1 MSSIDIRNTG
11 ITSIETDAVVN
22 AANERLMEGSGVC
35 GAIFSAAGSRE
46 LKRACNEIGKC
57 DTGDAVITSGF
68 NLKAKYVIH
77 AVGPIWSGGHHGE
90 QKLLKS
96 AYKRSLELAK
106 ENGCNSIVFPLIS
119 AGVFGYPV
127 ERAWEDALT
136 TCSEYIDSNPDFQM
150 KIVFAEINEDKYET
164 GLRVLKRLELKGD
177 TSDHESGNEETVVV
191 FDKISIGN
199 RVCDAVYFHKIDEPN
214 GFLSNWYDSP
224 FVTDDRKFTSV
235 EQYIMSRKAEIF
247 GDMKIAEQIL
257 ATDDPETQKALG
269 RKVRGYSEY
278 VWNGLRQMVVFRAL
292 MAKFSQNEDLK
303 ELLLKT
309 GDAYLVECAMRDK
322 IWACGRSLYDE
333 RRKDASLWNGTNIL
347 GFALMEV
354 RKRLREDC

>member
-1 MSSIDIRNTG
+1 MNSSIDIKKKG
-11 ITSIETDAVVN
+11 ITSVETDAVVN
-22 AANERLMEGSGVC
+22 AANEGLREGSGVC
-35 GAIFSAAGSRE
+35 GVIFRAAGSRE
-46 LKRACNEIGKC
+46 LQEACDKIGHC
-57 DTGDAVITSGF
+57 DTGDAVITPGF

-127 ERAWEDALT
+127 EKAWEDALT
-136 TCSEYIDSNPDFQM
+136 TCREYIDSHPDFHID
-150 KIVFAEINEDKYET
+150 IVFTEIDEEKYRT
-164 GLRVLKRLELKGD
+164 GKKVLRRLEED
-177 TSDHESGNEETVVV
+177 TPEHEERDE
-191 FDKISIGN
+191 KISITFDKFSIGN
-199 RVCDAVYFHKIDEPN
+199 WECPAVYFHKIDEPN

-235 EQYIMSRKAEIF
+235 EQYIMYRKAEIF

-292 MAKFSQNEDLK
+292 MAKFSQNKGLRK
-303 ELLLKT
+303 LLLLT
-309 GDAYLVECAMRDK
+309 GDAYLIECAMRDK